1 MARVLDPREQPGHV
15 GVFRVGSRDEGV
27 GHTGATHFLEHMIFK
42 GTERLDYAAVNKA
55 FDKVGAMCNAG
66 TGEESTV
73 YYAAVLPEYLAEIT
87 RLWIEMMRPALR
99 TEDFNMEK
107 NVIKEEIARYKDQ
120 PSFDVIDKC
129 RELYFAGHPCGHSV
143 LGSVESID
151 AMTAE
156 QMRGYFSQRYAPNN
170 MVAVFAGN
178 FEWDEIR
185 DIIEAGCSGWE
196 SFEVGRKITDTRGSR
211 DKKRLEKAHLSRE
224 HVCLVSPSVSAQSNK
239 RFAAE
244 LLSMIVGDDVGSRFF
259 WELVDKAIVE
269 TVSFDF
275 APMDGTGANYT
286 YIRCSSEN
294 AARAMEIISRI
305 FADLTKA
312 GVTEDELA
320 KAKNKALSSLVI
332 KNELP
337 MGRLGVLGSNWMYLG
352 RYRKIE
358 EDIKA
363 IKAVTVADINALLKE
378 YPLGEFAQFSLAPA
392 QNS

>member
-1 MARVLDPREQPGHV
+1 
-15 GVFRVGSRDEGV
+15 
-27 GHTGATHFLEHMIFK
+27 
-42 GTERLDYAAVNKA
+42 
-55 FDKVGAMCNAG
+55 
-66 TGEESTV
+66 
-73 YYAAVLPEYLAEIT
+73 
-87 RLWIEMMRPALR
+87 
-99 TEDFNMEK
+99 
-107 NVIKEEIARYKDQ
+107 
-120 PSFDVIDKC
+120 
-129 RELYFAGHPCGHSV
+129 
-143 LGSVESID
+143 
-151 AMTAE
+151 
-156 QMRGYFSQRYAPNN
+156 
-170 MVAVFAGN
+170 
-178 FEWDEIR
+178 
-185 DIIEAGCSGWE
+185 
-196 SFEVGRKITDTRGSR
+196 
-211 DKKRLEKAHLSRE
+211 
-224 HVCLVSPSVSAQSNK
+224 
-239 RFAAE
+239 
-244 LLSMIVGDDVGSRFF
+244 MIVGDDVGSRFF

-378 YPLGEFAQFSLAPA
+378 YPLGEFAQYSLAPA